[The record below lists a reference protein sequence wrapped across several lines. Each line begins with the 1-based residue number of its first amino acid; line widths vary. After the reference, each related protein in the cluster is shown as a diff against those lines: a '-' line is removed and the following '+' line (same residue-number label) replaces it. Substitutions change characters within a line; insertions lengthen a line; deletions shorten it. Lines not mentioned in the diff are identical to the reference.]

1 MPLTFRQ
8 KKEDLLQEKK
18 KSRPSEIE
26 RDLLSKALPRK
37 LTAVQCEDLASE
49 VREDSQFSNMDLLG
63 KVY

>member
-1 MPLTFRQ
+1 M
-8 KKEDLLQEKK
+8 QEKK
-18 KSRPSEIE
+18 KSRPSEIF

>member
-1 MPLTFRQ
+1 M
-8 KKEDLLQEKK
+8 QEKK

-49 VREDSQFSNMDLLG
+49 VRERIHNSVIWIF
-63 KVY
+63 